1 LITVNLSVSAV
12 GVRQKD
18 IFSDYDMRQAAVQIA
33 ALYPHLAKKKI
44 LVDMMFIT
52 NLDIR
57 PPFKFRPQGQIKPD
71 HDSLVVRFN
80 LVQDIL

>member
-33 ALYPHLAKKKI
+33 ALDQHLENLKGCS
-44 LVDMMFIT
+44 DM
-52 NLDIR
+52 
-57 PPFKFRPQGQIKPD
+57 QIIP
-71 HDSLVVRFN
+71 STYWYL
-80 LVQDIL
+80 